1 MAEEIMD
8 IQRSEKVKRN
18 KRIRRILYLILTFA
32 VIGGATVA
40 LSKLQPAPPS
50 VESATVV
57 SGEVKRGQMIRN
69 VHGMGTLVPEEIRW
83 IPATVNGRIEKRH
96 VKPGDAVK
104 EDTVLIEM
112 SNPELERDALD
123 AQTQLVAAEAELA
136 YQRVQL
142 RSQHLNQKAQ
152 AATVRADYTRAKIMS
167 ETDAAL
173 FKEHLGSERTY
184 KLSKSTADELA
195 ERVQIEEERLEI
207 GADSIKAQI
216 AVYEARVRQFK
227 ALYDLRRQQLDAL
240 KVRAGLSGVAQDVA
254 VQIGQQVAI
263 GANLARVAD
272 PSKLKAEIRIAE
284 TQTKDIAIGQ
294 RVEIDMRNLG
304 IVEGHVMRIA
314 PAPTQ
319 GTLPVDV
326 ALDGELP
333 KGARPDMSV
342 DGTIE
347 IERLK
352 DVLYVQRPTQGHEQS
367 AITLFKYVEGGREAV
382 RVQVKLGR
390 SSVTDVEIL
399 EGLNV
404 GDRVILSDT
413 SQFDSVNRI
422 RVN

>member
-1 MAEEIMD
+1 MD
-8 IQRSEKVKRN
+8 VPRSESVKRN
-18 KRIRRILYLILTFA
+18 RRIRRTLYLIVAFA
-32 VIGGATVA
+32 FIGGATVV

-50 VESATVV
+50 VDSGTVV

-69 VHGMGTLVPEEIRW
+69 VHGLGALVPEEIRW
-83 IPATVNGRIEKRH
+83 IQAGVNGRIEKRN

-136 YQRVQL
+136 NQRVQL

-167 ETDAAL
+167 ETDASL
-173 FKEHLGSERTY
+173 FKERLVSERTY
-184 KLSKSTADELA
+184 KLSKSAADELA
-195 ERVQIEEERLEI
+195 ERAQIEQERLEI
-207 GADSIKAQI
+207 GDDSIKAQI
-216 AVYEARVRQFK
+216 AVYEARVRQFT
-227 ALYDLRRQQLDAL
+227 ALYDLRRKQLDSL
-240 KVRAGLSGVAQDVA
+240 KVRAGLNGIVQDVA
-254 VQIGQQVAI
+254 VQVGQQVTI

-272 PSKLKAEIRIAE
+272 PSKLKAEIRIPE
-284 TQTKDIAIGQ
+284 TQTRDIAIGQ
-294 RVEIDMRNLG
+294 RVEIDTRIG

-314 PAPTQ
+314 PAPIQ
-319 GTLPVDV
+319 GNLQIDV

-333 KGARPDMSV
+333 KGARPDMGV

-352 DVLYVQRPTQGHEQS
+352 DALYVQRPAIGQEQGV
-367 AITLFKYVEGGREAV
+367 ITLFKYVEGGKEAV

-390 SSVTDVEIL
+390 SSVTDIEIL

-413 SQFDSVNRI
+413 SQFDAVNRI
-422 RVN
+422 RLN

>member
-1 MAEEIMD
+1 MD
-8 IQRSEKVKRN
+8 IQRSEKFKRN
-18 KRIRRILYLILTFA
+18 KRIRRILYMIVAFA
-32 VIGGATVA
+32 AMGVVTVV

-50 VESATVV
+50 VESGTVV

-69 VHGMGTLVPEEIRW
+69 VHGMGALVPEEIRW
-83 IPATVNGRIEKRH
+83 IPATVSGRVEKRH
-96 VKPGDAVK
+96 VKPGDVVK

-112 SNPELERDALD
+112 SNPELERDVLD

-142 RSQHLNQKAQ
+142 RSQNLNQKAQ
-152 AATVRADYTRAKIMS
+152 AATVRADYTRAKITS

-173 FKEHLGSERTY
+173 FKDGVGSERTY
-184 KLSKSTADELA
+184 RLSKSTADELA
-195 ERVQIEEERLEI
+195 ERSQIEQERLEI

-216 AVYEARVRQFK
+216 AVYEARVRQFN
-227 ALYDLRRQQLDAL
+227 ALYDLRRKQLDSL
-240 KVRAGLSGVAQDVA
+240 KVRAGLSGVVQDVA
-254 VQIGQQVAI
+254 VQVGQQVAI
-263 GANLARVAD
+263 AANLARVAD

-284 TQTKDIAIGQ
+284 TQTKDIAFGQ
-294 RVEIDMRNLG
+294 RVEIDLRNLG

-319 GTLPVDV
+319 GTLAIDV

-352 DVLYVQRPTQGHEQS
+352 DALYVQRPAISQEQS
-367 AITLFKYVEGGREAV
+367 AITLFKYVEGGKEAV

-390 SSVTDVEIL
+390 SSVTDIEVL

-413 SQFDSVNRI
+413 SQFDGVNRI
-422 RVN
+422 RLN

>member
-1 MAEEIMD
+1 MD
-8 IQRSEKVKRN
+8 IPRSEKVKRN
-18 KRIRRILYLILTFA
+18 KRIRRILYLALTFA
-32 VIGGATVA
+32 VIGGATVG
-40 LSKLQPAPPS
+40 LSKLKPAPPS

-69 VHGMGTLVPEEIRW
+69 VHGIGTLVPEEIRW
-83 IPATVNGRIEKRH
+83 ISATVNGRIEKRH
-96 VKPGDAVK
+96 VKPGDTVK

-136 YQRVQL
+136 NQRVQL
-142 RSQHLNQKAQ
+142 RSQYLNQKAQ
-152 AATVRADYTRAKIMS
+152 AANVRADYSRAKIMS

-173 FKEHLGSERTY
+173 FKERLGSERTY

-195 ERVQIEEERLEI
+195 ERAQIEQERLEI

-216 AVYEARVRQFK
+216 AIYEARVK
-227 ALYDLRRQQLDAL
+227 ASKLLYDLRRKQLDAL
-240 KVRAGLSGVAQDVA
+240 KVRAGLIGVVQDVA
-254 VQIGQQVAI
+254 VQEGQQVAI

-272 PSKLKAEIRIAE
+272 PSKLKAEIRVAE
-284 TQTKDIAIGQ
+284 TQTRDIAFGQ
-294 RVEIDMRNLG
+294 RVEIDTRNG

-319 GTLPVDV
+319 GTLPIDV
-326 ALDGELP
+326 AIDGELP
-333 KGARPDMSV
+333 RGARPDMGV

-347 IERLK
+347 LERLK
-352 DVLYVQRPTQGHEQS
+352 DALYVQRPAVSQEHS
-367 AITLFKYVEGGREAV
+367 VITLFKYVEGGKEAV

-390 SSVTDVEIL
+390 SSVTDIEIL

-413 SQFDSVNRI
+413 SQFDAAPRI
-422 RVN
+422 RLN

>member
-1 MAEEIMD
+1 MD
-8 IQRSEKVKRN
+8 IPRSEKVKRN
-18 KRIRRILYLILTFA
+18 KRVRRILYLALTFA
-32 VIGGATVA
+32 VIGGATVG
-40 LSKLQPAPPS
+40 LSKLKPAPPS

-69 VHGMGTLVPEEIRW
+69 VHGIGTLVPEEIRW
-83 IPATVNGRIEKRH
+83 ISATVNGRIEKRH
-96 VKPGDAVK
+96 VKPGDTVK

-136 YQRVQL
+136 NQRVQL
-142 RSQHLNQKAQ
+142 RSQYLNQKAQ
-152 AATVRADYTRAKIMS
+152 AANVRADYARAKIMS
-167 ETDAAL
+167 DTDASL
-173 FKEHLGSERTY
+173 LNEGLGSERTY

-195 ERVQIEEERLEI
+195 ERSQIEQERLEI

-216 AVYEARVRQFK
+216 AVYEARVRQSQ
-227 ALYDLRRQQLDAL
+227 ALYDLRRKQLDAL
-240 KVRAGLSGVAQDVA
+240 KVRAGLNGVVQDVA
-254 VQIGQQVAI
+254 VQEGQQVAI

-284 TQTKDIAIGQ
+284 TQTKDIAFGQ
-294 RVEIDMRNLG
+294 RVEIDTRNG

-319 GTLPVDV
+319 GTLPIDV
-326 ALDGELP
+326 AIDGELP
-333 KGARPDMSV
+333 RGARPDMGV

-347 IERLK
+347 LERLK
-352 DVLYVQRPTQGHEQS
+352 DALYVQRPAVSQEHS
-367 AITLFKYVEGGREAV
+367 VITLFKYLEGGKEAV

-390 SSVTDVEIL
+390 SSVTDIEIL

-413 SQFDSVNRI
+413 SQFDSVSRI
-422 RVN
+422 RLN

>member
-1 MAEEIMD
+1 MD

-18 KRIRRILYLILTFA
+18 KRIRRLIYLILTFA
-32 VIGGATVA
+32 VIGGATAV

-57 SGEVKRGQMIRN
+57 PGEVKRGQMIRN

-83 IPATVNGRIEKRH
+83 ITATVNGRIEKRY

-136 YQRVQL
+136 NQRVQL

-152 AATVRADYTRAKIMS
+152 AAAVRADHTRAKIMS

-173 FKEHLGSERTY
+173 FNEGLGSERTY

-240 KVRAGLSGVAQDVA
+240 KVRAGLGGVVQDVA
-254 VQIGQQVAI
+254 VQIGQQVAV

-284 TQTKDIAIGQ
+284 TQTRDIAFGQ
-294 RVEIDMRNLG
+294 RVEIDMRSLG
-304 IVEGHVMRIA
+304 IVEGHVLRIA

-319 GTLPVDV
+319 GTLAVDV

-333 KGARPDMSV
+333 RGARPDMSV

-352 DVLYVQRPTQGHEQS
+352 DVLYVQRPAQGQEQS
-367 AITLFKYVEGGREAV
+367 VITLFKYVEGGKEAV

-422 RVN
+422 RLN